1 MVASWHLVIVSDI
14 NVVPVVYECI
24 RQHFDSSGML
34 FIKISSDSCSQHCS
48 LFSKNYTALARM
60 FEALELSM
68 TGCYIFSR
76 LRMQKKK
83 YQKWYTIDAP
93 GIFFAIKCIF
103 AILTI

>member
-48 LFSKNYTALARM
+48 LFSKLYSLVTM

-76 LRMQKKK
+76 LGYSADLGMLKNTKNGTQ
-83 YQKWYTIDAP
+83 
-93 GIFFAIKCIF
+93 
-103 AILTI
+103 

>member
-34 FIKISSDSCSQHCS
+34 FIKIASGSCSQHCS

-68 TGCYIFSR
+68 TGCYIF
-76 LRMQKKK
+76 
-83 YQKWYTIDAP
+83 
-93 GIFFAIKCIF
+93 
-103 AILTI
+103 